1 MFLLFDLDYLSLEFL
16 NLNKVEAENVTLI
29 IVYVQVQKM
38 CVSIENSNL
47 VEINIIY
54 EHIDGKKKALLKL

>member
-1 MFLLFDLDYLSLEFL
+1 
-16 NLNKVEAENVTLI
+16 
-29 IVYVQVQKM
+29 M